1 MKNKKLE
8 TILLS
13 IYREMY
19 ENSTPSADFDK
30 IDKTVEGFFLDYEID
45 STLAKKIV
53 DKHTEKLSKY
63 DKSKIIHNVW
73 LGCSPKFTKN
83 D

>member
-1 MKNKKLE
+1 MNNKKLKN
-8 TILLS
+8 ILLN

-19 ENSTPSADFDK
+19 ENSTPSADFDE

-45 STLAKKIV
+45 SKLAQEIV
-53 DKHTEKLSKY
+53 DKHTKKLRKY
-63 DKSKIIHNVW
+63 DKSKINHNVW